1 MKKVTIKF
9 HGNLT
14 QFGDSFTLYADTVNE
29 AIRSLA
35 MQIDGLKHH
44 LKKSFYRVQV
54 NNKTVTH
61 SEYLSILNVSDGTVI
76 SVSPRVAG
84 SGKFGSFIAGALLV
98 GASFIPGINA
108 TFGAGLFSM
117 GVGLMIGGV
126 AQMLTKQPNFN
137 QDYKGVEDSKSSYF
151 TNLQNIVGQG
161 KQIQRV
167 YGDIRV
173 GSVVVSESVSSH
185 RTDGNTKFE
194 GIQKPAYTKH
204 RISLI
209 PARDPDGNPYNL
221 DLSADSVKEA
231 ATTISVNWS

>member
-14 QFGDSFTLYADTVNE
+14 QFGDNFTLYADTVNE
-29 AIRSLA
+29 AVRSLV

-76 SVSPRVAG
+76 NVSPRVAG
-84 SGKFGSFIAGALLV
+84 SGKFGSFIAGAVLL
-98 GASFIPGINA
+98 
-108 TFGAGLFSM
+108 GAGLILSNPT
-117 GVGLMIGGV
+117 LMWAGGAMMLGGV

-137 QDYKGVEDSKSSYF
+137 QDHKGIEDSKSSYF

-194 GIQKPAYTKH
+194 GIQKPTYTKH
-204 RISLI
+204 RINLI

-221 DLSADSVKEA
+221 DLNADSVKEA

>member
-1 MKKVTIKF
+1 MNKVTINF

-14 QFGDSFTLYADTVNE
+14 QFGDSFTLYADTVND

-76 SVSPRVAG
+76 NVSPRVAG
-84 SGKFGSFIAGALLV
+84 SGKFGSFIAGAVLL
-98 GASFIPGINA
+98 
-108 TFGAGLFSM
+108 GAGLILSNPT
-117 GVGLMIGGV
+117 LMWAGGAMMLGGV
-126 AQMLTKQPNFN
+126 AQMLTKQPSFN
-137 QDYKGVEDSKSSYF
+137 QDYKGIEDSKSSYF

-194 GIQKPAYTKH
+194 GIQKPNYTKH
-204 RISLI
+204 RINLI
-209 PARDPDGNPYNL
+209 PARDPDGNSYNL
-221 DLSADSVKEA
+221 DLNADSVKEA

>member
-1 MKKVTIKF
+1 MKKVTINF

-29 AIRSLA
+29 AIRSLV
-35 MQIDGLKHH
+35 MQIDGLKYH
-44 LKKSFYRVQV
+44 LRKSFYRVQV

-61 SEYLSILNVSDGTVI
+61 NEYISVLDASDGSVVDI
-76 SVSPRVAG
+76 SPKVSG
-84 SGKFGSFIAGALLV
+84 SGKFGSFIAGAVLT
-98 GASFIPGINA
+98 GIGFITGFVPLMQMGIG
-108 TFGAGLFSM
+108 F
-117 GVGLMIGGV
+117 MIGGV
-126 AQMLTKQPNFN
+126 AQMLTKQPKFN
-137 QDYKGVEDSKSSYF
+137 QDYKGIEDSKSSYF

-167 YGDIRV
+167 YGEIRV

-194 GIQKPAYTKH
+194 GIQKPTYTKH
-204 RISLI
+204 RINLI
-209 PARDPDGNPYNL
+209 PARDPDGKPYNL
-221 DLSADSVKEA
+221 DLNADSVKEA

>member
-1 MKKVTIKF
+1 MNKVTINF

-14 QFGDSFTLYADTVNE
+14 QFGDSFTLYADTVND
-29 AIRSLA
+29 AIRSLV
-35 MQIDGLKHH
+35 MQIDGLKQHMR
-44 LKKSFYRVQV
+44 KGFYRLKVG
-54 NNKTVTH
+54 KRIVTEK
-61 SEYLSILNVSDGTVI
+61 EYIDVVKLDSDCIVHI
-76 SVSPRVAG
+76 SPRVAG
-84 SGKFGSFIAGALLV
+84 AGKFGTFIV
-98 GASFIPGINA
+98 GAVLTAVGTYFGIA
-108 TFGAGLFSM
+108 PLAQL

-126 AQMLTKQPNFN
+126 AQMLTKQPSFN
-137 QDYKGVEDSKSSYF
+137 QDYKGIEDSKSSYF

-194 GIQKPAYTKH
+194 GIQKPNYTKH
-204 RISLI
+204 RINLI
-209 PARDPDGNPYNL
+209 PARDPDGSSYNL
-221 DLSADSVKEA
+221 DLNADSVKEA

>member
-1 MKKVTIKF
+1 MKKVTINF

-29 AIRSLA
+29 AIRSLV
-35 MQIDGLKHH
+35 MQIDGLKYH
-44 LKKSFYRVQV
+44 LRKSFYRVRV

-61 SEYLSILNVSDGTVI
+61 NEYISVLDVSDGSVI
-76 SVSPRVAG
+76 NISPKVEG
-84 SGKFGSFIAGALLV
+84 SGKFGSFIAGAVLT
-98 GASFIPGINA
+98 GI
-108 TFGAGLFSM
+108 GLITGFTPLTQM
-117 GVGLMIGGV
+117 GIGFMIGGV
-126 AQMLTKQPNFN
+126 AQMLTKQPKFN
-137 QDYKGVEDSKSSYF
+137 QDYKGIEDSKSSYF

-167 YGDIRV
+167 YGEIRV

-185 RTDGNTKFE
+185 RADGNTKFE
-194 GIQKPAYTKH
+194 GIQKPTYTKH

>member
-35 MQIDGLKHH
+35 IQIDGLKHH
-44 LKKSFYRVQV
+44 LRKSFYRVQV

-76 SVSPRVAG
+76 NVSPRVAG
-84 SGKFGSFIAGALLV
+84 SGKFGSFIAGAVLL
-98 GASFIPGINA
+98 
-108 TFGAGLFSM
+108 GAGLILSNPT
-117 GVGLMIGGV
+117 LMWAGGAMMLGGV

-137 QDYKGVEDSKSSYF
+137 QDYKGIEDSKSSYF

-194 GIQKPAYTKH
+194 GIQKPTYTKH
-204 RISLI
+204 RINLI

-221 DLSADSVKEA
+221 DLNADSVKEA

>member
-14 QFGDSFTLYADTVNE
+14 RFGDSFTLYADTVNE
-29 AIRSLA
+29 AIRSLV
-35 MQIDGLKHH
+35 MQIDGLKYH
-44 LKKSFYRVQV
+44 LRKSFYRVQV
-54 NNKTVTH
+54 NNKTVTY
-61 SEYLSILNVSDGTVI
+61 SEFVSVLDVSDGSVI
-76 SVSPRVAG
+76 NISPKVEG
-84 SGKFGSFIAGALLV
+84 SGKFGSFIAGAVLT
-98 GASFIPGINA
+98 GI
-108 TFGAGLFSM
+108 GLMTGFAPLTQM
-117 GVGLMIGGV
+117 GIGFMIGGV
-126 AQMLTKQPNFN
+126 AQMLTKQPSFN
-137 QDYKGVEDSKSSYF
+137 QDYKGIEDSKSSYF

-194 GIQKPAYTKH
+194 GIQKPTYTKH
-204 RISLI
+204 RINLI
-209 PARDPDGNPYNL
+209 PARDPDGNSYNL
-221 DLSADSVKEA
+221 DLNADSVKEA